1 MFTVLSHQYRRMET
15 PPELEAAAGETT
27 DITITNREYEDESII
42 AVDFGPTGET
52 PTVDI
57 VGDTAIVAI
66 DGEQFEFAV
75 PADANDVTVNDGIL
89 TISG

>member
-1 MFTVLSHQYRRMET
+1 MET

-27 DITITNREYEDESII
+27 DITITNREYEDESVI

-57 VGDTAIVAI
+57 VDDTAIVVVG
-66 DGEQFEFAV
+66 DEQFEFDV
-75 PADANDVTVNDGIL
+75 PEDASDVTVNDGIL
-89 TISG
+89 TIKG